1 MVTWE
6 WLAHALSRVIC
17 WSVLHAVAGAT
28 LRSSKATHGAM
39 GNAYSF
45 ILIRPGGNV

>member
-1 MVTWE
+1 M
-6 WLAHALSRVIC
+6 LFA
-17 WSVLHAVAGAT
+17 WSSVGAFSMLQQGAP

-45 ILIRPGGNV
+45 ILNRPGGKV